1 MGNNITK
8 IKQGNKNDVVNNN
21 KDYPQKFEN
30 LNDEYNDRLIY
41 QHFILKNIL
50 NGNLHFKK
58 EDINNIIEENNF
70 TKSRTNILDIGCGTG
85 VWCFDLME
93 EIKDGIDDNIYIY
106 GTDIKKRYPY
116 EIKPKNIE
124 FGIMSTLDN
133 IENSNLN
140 FIKKDNFDLIY
151 QRLMFLTFKNNEW
164 EIAINNIYKLLKKE
178 GLVEIVDTNFIIN
191 YDINPSKNIENMNE
205 RWILYLKSCNINI
218 NMISKLDNILLKNY
232 IKVEKKEIK
241 IQIGDINNNISKQF
255 VDNWSLIMLNYIDK
269 IKYEDETEDEFKNIV
284 KKCKMDLLKSNSYY
298 IYFYIYIGKKLF

>member
-8 IKQGNKNDVVNNN
+8 IKQGNKNDVFNNN

-70 TKSRTNILDIGCGTG
+70 SKTRTNILDIGCGTG

-191 YDINPSKNIENMNE
+191 YDINPSKNIENINE

-232 IKVEKKEIK
+232 IEVEKKEIK
-241 IQIGDINNNISKQF
+241 IQIGDINNNI
-255 VDNWSLIMLNYIDK
+255 
-269 IKYEDETEDEFKNIV
+269 
-284 KKCKMDLLKSNSYY
+284 
-298 IYFYIYIGKKLF
+298 